1 MKIIGITVAI
11 ALALLAALW
20 MLVRVDLVDA
30 GLLRFA
36 PALLALVAGF
46 GIVLT
51 VLQKRAEKAAGQ
63 KPKRRKR

>member
-1 MKIIGITVAI
+1 MKIMGITVAV
-11 ALALLAALW
+11 ALALLATLW
-20 MLVRVDLVDA
+20 ILVRADLVDA

-36 PALLALVAGF
+36 PALLALVAGV